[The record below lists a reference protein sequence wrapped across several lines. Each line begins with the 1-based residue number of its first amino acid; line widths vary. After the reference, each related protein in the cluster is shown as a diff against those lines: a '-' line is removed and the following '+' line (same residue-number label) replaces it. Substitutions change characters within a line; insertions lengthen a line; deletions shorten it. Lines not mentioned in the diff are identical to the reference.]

1 MMSPIIAFLGGSIG
15 GWELLVVAVVVL
27 VLFGPKRIPE
37 IAKTIGKVTA
47 QLRGAA
53 QDFRDQIS
61 KAAEE
66 PPPAPGSL
74 PDAAKGPAKEPEKT
88 AGEGAADP
96 SACEAG
102 LSDRSAKGG
111 EPHGRA
117 G

>member
-1 MMSPIIAFLGGSIG
+1 MISPTIAFLGGSIG

-27 VLFGPKRIPE
+27 ILFGPKRIPE
-37 IAKTIGKVTA
+37 IARTIGKVTA

-66 PPPAPGSL
+66 TPPATGPS
-74 PDAAKGPAKEPEKT
+74 PDNAKEPAKPT
-88 AGEGAADP
+88 DGAVTDT
-96 SACEAG
+96 SASEAG
-102 LSDRSAKGG
+102 LGGGPAKGG
-111 EPHGRA
+111 EPHERA

>member
-1 MMSPIIAFLGGSIG
+1 MAFLGGSIG

-27 VLFGPKRIPE
+27 ILFGPKRIPE

-61 KAAEE
+61 RAADETQE
-66 PPPAPGSL
+66 TPPPPAP
-74 PDAAKGPAKEPEKT
+74 
-88 AGEGAADP
+88 DP
-96 SACEAG
+96 QAG
-102 LSDRSAKGG
+102 LSAASGEQPSPDRSAEEAGIKDTHERGG
-111 EPHGRA
+111 DPRDRA